1 MFRIIFSI
9 CLALIAADMTRW
21 TAIQNTMARH
31 RATNLNRVRSGQ
43 DAFAGYKFRTIP
55 DNSKAAQNRR
65 KSERNALQ
73 NHMLNSYRKRMF

>member
-9 CLALIAADMTRW
+9 CLALVAADMTRW

-43 DAFAGYKFRTIP
+43 GAFAGYKFRTIP
-55 DNSKAAQNRR
+55 DNSKAAQNNR
-65 KSERNALQ
+65 KFERNALQ
-73 NHMLNSYRKRMF
+73 NHMRNSYRKRLF